1 MLFKL
6 KDEKIVVIKVIRVCI
21 FHAYPRTALQVEMLF
36 KLDLRRWYQKVC
48 LSLSQF
54 RNMNQHF
61 RTILKVHFKE
71 QNHQRKAQKC
81 VNILLHRSGKGPL
94 SQHATW
100 VLPSLTSAGNVVTG
114 RLNFFHLHVT
124 LNVSQMQ
131 ILGLQ
136 TSFSRKVSF

>member
-61 RTILKVHFKE
+61 RTILRVHFKE
-71 QNHQRKAQKC
+71 QNHPQKAQIC
-81 VNILLHRSGKGPL
+81 VNILLHRPGKGPL
-94 SQHATW
+94 S
-100 VLPSLTSAGNVVTG
+100 
-114 RLNFFHLHVT
+114 
-124 LNVSQMQ
+124 
-131 ILGLQ
+131 
-136 TSFSRKVSF
+136 

>member
-48 LSLSQF
+48 LSLPQF

-61 RTILKVHFKE
+61 RTILRVHFKE
-71 QNHQRKAQKC
+71 QNHQWKAPKYKNVAVNWPHRGHLFTEQEQKQEGREL
-81 VNILLHRSGKGPL
+81 NTPSLGNLLSALLHL
-94 SQHATW
+94 SKDCRNAI
-100 VLPSLTSAGNVVTG
+100 SI
-114 RLNFFHLHVT
+114 T
-124 LNVSQMQ
+124 LGITYN
-131 ILGLQ
+131 I
-136 TSFSRKVSF
+136 